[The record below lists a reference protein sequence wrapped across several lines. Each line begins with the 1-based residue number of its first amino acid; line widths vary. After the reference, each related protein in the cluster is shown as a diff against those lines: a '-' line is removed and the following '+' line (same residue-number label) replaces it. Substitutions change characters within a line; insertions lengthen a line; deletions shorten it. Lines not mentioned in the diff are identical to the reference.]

1 MIKSKSKDNFR
12 KKDYFMKKFKELSVK
27 EMQQVQGGATHSGK
41 YYGNGV
47 YCTKNKCTV
56 DWAKA
61 GTCIA
66 GMSIGGFLG
75 GAIPGKC

>member
-1 MIKSKSKDNFR
+1 M
-12 KKDYFMKKFKELSVK
+12 
-27 EMQQVQGGATHSGK
+27 GGTTHSGK

-61 GTCIA
+61 TTCIA

-75 GAIPGKC
+75 GAIPGK

>member
-1 MIKSKSKDNFR
+1 MENLKLN
-12 KKDYFMKKFKELSVK
+12 ELQEIS
-27 EMQQVQGGATHSGK
+27 GGVNTFSGK

-47 YCTKNKCTV
+47 YCNETSCSV
-56 DWAKA
+56 DWNKA
-61 GTCIA
+61 ATCIA

>member
-1 MIKSKSKDNFR
+1 
-12 KKDYFMKKFKELSVK
+12 
-27 EMQQVQGGATHSGK
+27 
-41 YYGNGV
+41 
-47 YCTKNKCTV
+47 

-61 GTCIA
+61 TTCIA

>member
-1 MIKSKSKDNFR
+1 MKNLKLNELELVNGGSKP
-12 KKDYFMKKFKELSVK
+12 FK
-27 EMQQVQGGATHSGK
+27 GT

-47 YCTKNKCTV
+47 YCSKEDGCRV

-61 GTCIA
+61 TTCIA

>member
-1 MIKSKSKDNFR
+1 MKHLKILSIKRDTT
-12 KKDYFMKKFKELSVK
+12 YLW
-27 EMQQVQGGATHSGK
+27 GTTHSGK

-61 GTCIA
+61 TTCIA
-66 GMSIGGFLG
+66 GMSIGGFRWSNSREVL
-75 GAIPGKC
+75 K